1 MKAAPACAS
10 ATLFFALTAPA
21 MGAGLLEPTTISN
34 ETYAESFTLSVDL
47 GDGAYLQGQL
57 AVSNLGPGDGQGA
70 CRFMYVSRSGKES
83 SAADKFDREQW
94 NYKGKGQPQL
104 TVGPCSLTAKP
115 GGMYFV
121 AKLGDD
127 ELRVQMNAKP
137 QRVKPPE
144 HEVKIGGSF
153 YQTEIIIPWSD
164 VSGSLKLDGKSIAL
178 KGHGFMDHSRST
190 VLPGKLATRWVRFRV
205 LDPEAPRLFLV
216 RYPADGK
223 KPQAWAWDPG
233 SPAPQAVSRVKVS
246 KKPGKTPVFR
256 ALAMV
261 KGKTWKMTSQKL
273 IHRYAPVE
281 EHGML
286 GAIVGAVVGNPIT
299 YTYVGKL
306 EQGARTLTGI
316 MEVTVLKE

>member
-10 ATLFFALTAPA
+10 AALFFALTAPA
-21 MGAGLLEPTTISN
+21 LGAGLLEPTTISD

-47 GDGAYLQGQL
+47 GGGGYLQGQL

-70 CRFMYVSRSGKES
+70 CRFMYVAPNGKES
-83 SAADKFDREQW
+83 SSAEKFDRDEW
-94 NYKGKGQPQL
+94 NYQGKGDPRL
-104 TVGPCSLTAKP
+104 TVGPCSLTAKSDSVH
-115 GGMYFV
+115 FV
-121 AKLGDD
+121 AKLGDN
-127 ELRVQMNAKP
+127 ELRVDMNAKP

-144 HEVKIGGSF
+144 HEVKVGGAF
-153 YQTEIIIPWSD
+153 YQTEIIIPWSKI
-164 VSGSLKLDGKSIAL
+164 SGSLKLNGKAIVL

-190 VLPGKLATRWVRFRV
+190 ILPGKLANRWVRFRV
-205 LDPEAPRLFLV
+205 LDPQDPRLFLV

-223 KPQAWAWDPG
+223 KAQAWAWTAGD
-233 SPAPQAVSRVKVS
+233 PAPKSVARVKVS
-246 KKPGKTPVFR
+246 RKPGKTPVFR

-261 KGKTWKMTSQKL
+261 KGKTWKMTSEKL

-281 EHGML
+281 KHGMI
-286 GAIVGAVVGNPIT
+286 GALVGAVVGNPIT

-306 EQGARTLTGI
+306 EQGAKTLRGI